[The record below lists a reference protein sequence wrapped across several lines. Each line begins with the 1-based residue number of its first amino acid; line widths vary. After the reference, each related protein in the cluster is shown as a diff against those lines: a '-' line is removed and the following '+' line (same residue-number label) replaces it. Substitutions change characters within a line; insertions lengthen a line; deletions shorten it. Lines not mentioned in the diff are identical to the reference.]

1 MTLHTTWLRCMRASV
16 VLVLAACGGGDA
28 TEPDVPP
35 VITVT
40 SASGPSVVS
49 GSTLQLTANAK
60 DRKGKAVQNPT
71 VSWVSQ
77 APTVA
82 SVSASGL
89 VTGAVAGPAT
99 ISATYDG
106 VSASFSITV
115 VPGAPARLAL
125 RTQPSGA
132 ASGVA
137 LTAQPA
143 VEVRDAAENVV
154 TSSSVSVTAAIA
166 SGGGALLGVA
176 IANAQQGVV
185 AYGDLTII
193 GTVGSRTL
201 SFSAPGLT
209 GVTSAPFTL
218 NAGAASR
225 LVVRT
230 QPTGAQSG
238 APFLTQP
245 VVEVRDG
252 ADNVVPTS
260 TAPIT
265 AAISSGG
272 GTITGTT
279 QVPATAGVAT
289 FTNVRLDGVVGDRT
303 LIFSSPGLTAAISST
318 FALQPGAATSL
329 AIRIAPAGAGLN
341 GAFTTQ
347 PVIEL
352 RDGAGNIATTSAG
365 VVAATITTGTGTL
378 TGASANATNGVATFA
393 SLGISG
399 SPGSRVLRFAS
410 GSLTPASFTITPCD
424 GTRNPE
430 VELGATSRSL
440 IGFSPVMVLDTV
452 AITDKVASCQ
462 PIAGLATSIAFG
474 GATGWLSASFLQS
487 PARLVL
493 RADPAAVVVGT
504 YAATVTVSTAN
515 AGTAALSV
523 SFQVRPTATVTF
535 GADNQKVLQLDPLA
549 TITIPAVVRSDGVVV
564 VAPVQYTSRSTTIAT
579 IANDGTI
586 TARATGQTW
595 LVASTTRDG
604 GAIDSVYLNVT
615 RATGPLLRADITRFT
630 YVRGND
636 FSVSLFLDTR
646 GTTIGAATVIFN
658 WPTVNG
664 TPGLIR
670 SNTTVAGP
678 VGNPV
683 ITSDAGSGTTRISI
697 ASATGMTGVIFLGR
711 VDFTAVTAGTSLLAL
726 RFSDLVDLSQQSL
739 LGTAHALQYPMVI
752 R

>member
-1 MTLHTTWLRCMRASV
+1 MTVQKTWSWCVRTSV
-16 VLVLAACGGGDA
+16 VMVLAACGGGDA
-28 TEPDVPP
+28 TQPDVPP
-35 VITVT
+35 VITLT
-40 SASGPSVVS
+40 SPSGTSVVS

-71 VSWVSQ
+71 VTWVSQ
-77 APTVA
+77 APAVA
-82 SVSASGL
+82 SVSATGL
-89 VTGAVAGPAT
+89 VAGAVAGPAT

-106 VSASFSITV
+106 VSASFSVTV
-115 VPGAPARLAL
+115 VPGTPVRLAL
-125 RTQPSGA
+125 RTQPNGA

-143 VEVRDAAENVV
+143 IEVRDAADNVV

-209 GVTSAPFTL
+209 GVTSAPFAL

-230 QPTGAQSG
+230 QPTGALSG
-238 APFLTQP
+238 APLVTQP

-252 ADNVVPTS
+252 ADNVVTTS
-260 TAPIT
+260 SAAIT
-265 AAISSGG
+265 AAIGAGG

-279 QVPATAGVAT
+279 QIPASAGVAT

-303 LIFSSPGLTAAISST
+303 LIFSSPGLTVAISST
-318 FALQPGAATSL
+318 FALQPGAAISL
-329 AIRIAPAGAGLN
+329 AVRTAPAGAGLN

-347 PVIEL
+347 PAIEL
-352 RDGAGNIATTSAG
+352 RDGAGNVATTSTG
-365 VVAATITTGTGTL
+365 VVTATITTGSGTL
-378 TGASANATNGVATFA
+378 AGASANATNGVATFA
-393 SLGISG
+393 TLGIAG
-399 SPGSRVLRFAS
+399 GPGSRALRFAS
-410 GSLTPASFTITPCD
+410 GNLTPASFTVSPCD
-424 GTRNPE
+424 GTRTPE
-430 VELGATSRSL
+430 VELSASSRSL
-440 IGFSPVMVLDTV
+440 VGFTPVVVLDTMLV
-452 AITDKVASCQ
+452 NDKVASCQ
-462 PIAGLATSIAFG
+462 PITGLGTNIAFS
-474 GATGWLSASFLQS
+474 GAAGWLSASFLLS

-493 RADPAAVVVGT
+493 RADPATVAVGT
-504 YAATVTVSTAN
+504 YAATVTVTTAN
-515 AGTAALSV
+515 AGTTPLPV
-523 SFQVRPTATVTF
+523 SFQVRPTASVTF

-595 LVASTTRDG
+595 MVASTTRDG
-604 GAIDSVYLNVT
+604 GAIDSLYVNVT
-615 RATGPLLRADITRFT
+615 RATGPLLRADITRFA

-646 GTTIGAATVIFN
+646 GVTIGAATVVFN
-658 WPTVNG
+658 WPTVSG

-670 SNTTVAGP
+670 FNTSVAGP

-683 ITSDAGSGTTRISI
+683 FTSDAGSGTTRISI
-697 ASATGMTGVIFLGR
+697 ASASGMTGVIFLGR

-726 RFSDLVDLSQQSL
+726 RFSDLIDLSQQSL
-739 LGTAHALQYPMVI
+739 LGSAHALQYPMVV